1 MCLPEKHCSSNWYS
15 DHVVPVKS
23 NEIKKKCCK
32 NSALTN
38 QGLKGRLGF
47 HIGLYYS
54 FWRIKPQQKRYS
66 LVIKISDQCAHDR
79 TIPLLVQLQFIRP
92 ASLTNRLSI
101 TIIIEEMLWFCFNC
115 FDGFSA
121 TEQNS
126 TSVDYDGRSWKKRR
140 WWVLV
145 GKTLSTLLVRDCKN
159 LKPRY
164 VKIVG

>member
-1 MCLPEKHCSSNWYS
+1 MCNDW
-15 DHVVPVKS
+15 
-23 NEIKKKCCK
+23 
-32 NSALTN
+32 
-38 QGLKGRLGF
+38 
-47 HIGLYYS
+47 
-54 FWRIKPQQKRYS
+54 
-66 LVIKISDQCAHDR
+66 

-164 VKIVG
+164 VKILGWWWCSMTCRGAGSFSKINNITVLFRLGKTIKTIEAKQKCFLNNDFNTKAIR